1 MVPHD
6 RNKSLVNLLKVG
18 FHSLYIAYCHWKPN
32 LLGGVET
39 ETRNENGIAQDL
51 TRKAAGWTRAL
62 CRKWHANS
70 RLKASVAQHSV
81 LQNGLL
87 RNATK
92 GVMDEWF
99 RSERAGQGPVVRGVG
114 QGPEVRWAGQ
124 GPVVSRP
131 DQDPN

>member
-18 FHSLYIAYCHWKPN
+18 FYSLYIAYCHWKPN

-39 ETRNENGIAQDL
+39 RNENGIVQDL

-70 RLKASVAQHSV
+70 RLKASVAQHSA
-81 LQNGLL
+81 LQNALL
-87 RNATK
+87 RKAIE
-92 GVMDEWF
+92 GF
-99 RSERAGQGPVVRGVG
+99 RMNGSE
-114 QGPEVRWAGQ
+114 
-124 GPVVSRP
+124 VSRL
-131 DQDPN
+131 DKDP